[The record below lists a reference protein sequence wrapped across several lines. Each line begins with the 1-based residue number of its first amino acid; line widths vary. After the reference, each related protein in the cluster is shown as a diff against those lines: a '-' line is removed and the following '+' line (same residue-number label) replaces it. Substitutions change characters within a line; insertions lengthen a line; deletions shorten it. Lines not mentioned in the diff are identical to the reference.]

1 MRRVRPWDKAG
12 EHSAYLVMSLSFF
25 SAALHDLLVWHLVE
39 KQIQFLQAIPSIFSL
54 IWPCS
59 IRKAITKPP

>member
-39 KQIQFLQAIPSIFSL
+39 KQIQFLQAYLALLPS
-54 IWPCS
+54 
-59 IRKAITKPP
+59 